1 MYRTFVLG
9 FLFIFFGCYSKK
21 NIELVNYEKIVSHRN
36 KGLAYLEE
44 ENFTEAEKEFK
55 ELTFLAPQDPLGYA
69 NLGLTYLKSDGQI
82 NKSEQWL
89 KKALELNQKD
99 PEIRILLILYYE
111 LNSQDSLAFN
121 ILKESI
127 NYSPNHIKTLYKL
140 TEYYLKRND
149 INSKQIAQIY
159 LKKIVELIPAN
170 ISAQL
175 KLIEILLNENKISEA
190 TRGLNKISQI
200 FPKLP
205 ENSVEMLENSIRFLN
220 MEDLDQAK
228 TYVMIF
234 ENLIRPTSFYKSS
247 LIELKGNVGPVSGS
261 PILRFTKIEPVKKY
275 KKAKDYALSKNKIG
289 LFSSSISFLFIMSL
303 LLFNGYGFIDQLITS
318 DILKS
323 LLPFNIHSGFAQ
335 SGLFF
340 LILFILNSI
349 ISIPFSYYNT
359 FVIEEKFGFNRTT
372 KSTFFLDILKS
383 FLLSILIG
391 GALLFLA
398 LYLYD
403 NLNDGFWLWLWI
415 GLSFLIIFINMFYAD
430 LIVPI
435 FNKLKPLDDGE
446 LRQKIEK
453 YSKEVGYL
461 LKNIY
466 VIDGSKRSTK
476 ANAFFSGLGPRKT
489 IALYDTLIEKH
500 TEDELVAVLAHE
512 VGHFKKKHIFSGL
525 IMSII
530 QIGVMTFF
538 FELCLKLP
546 EISLALGGSEASF
559 HLGLIGF
566 SIIFSPISMLSGI
579 LMNYIS
585 RKNEFEADAY
595 AKETFNGEDLSLAL
609 KKLSVDSLSNIYPH
623 PLYVFFHYSHPPL
636 IQRLRALN

>member
-1 MYRTFVLG
+1 MTTLFWFFIIISLVVLNY
-9 FLFIFFGCYSKK
+9 LFS
-21 NIELVNYEKIVSHRN
+21 
-36 KGLAYLEE
+36 
-44 ENFTEAEKEFK
+44 
-55 ELTFLAPQDPLGYA
+55 
-69 NLGLTYLKSDGQI
+69 
-82 NKSEQWL
+82 
-89 KKALELNQKD
+89 
-99 PEIRILLILYYE
+99 
-111 LNSQDSLAFN
+111 N
-121 ILKESI
+121 ILDYVNHSNWKDEI
-127 NYSPNHIKTLYKL
+127 PN
-140 TEYYLKRND
+140 
-149 INSKQIAQIY
+149 
-159 LKKIVELIPAN
+159 
-170 ISAQL
+170 
-175 KLIEILLNENKISEA
+175 
-190 TRGLNKISQI
+190 
-200 FPKLP
+200 
-205 ENSVEMLENSIRFLN
+205 
-220 MEDLDQAK
+220 
-228 TYVMIF
+228 
-234 ENLIRPTSFYKSS
+234 
-247 LIELKGNVGPVSGS
+247 ELKDFYN
-261 PILRFTKIEPVKKY
+261 KQKY

-289 LFSSSISFLFIMSL
+289 LFSSSISFLFIMTL
-303 LLFNGYGFIDQLITS
+303 LVFNGYGFIDQLVNM

-323 LLPFNIHSGFAQ
+323 FFLFDLNSSFAQ

-359 FVIEEKFGFNRTT
+359 FIIEEKFGFNKTT

-383 FLLSILIG
+383 IFLSVFIG

-415 GLSFLIIFINMFYAD
+415 GLSFLMILINMFYAD

-461 LKNIY
+461 LNNIY

-530 QIGVMTFF
+530 QIGIMTFF

>member
-1 MYRTFVLG
+1 MTTQFWFFIIISLVVFNY
-9 FLFIFFGCYSKK
+9 LFS
-21 NIELVNYEKIVSHRN
+21 NILDYVNHRN
-36 KGLAYLEE
+36 
-44 ENFTEAEKEFK
+44 
-55 ELTFLAPQDPLGYA
+55 
-69 NLGLTYLKSDGQI
+69 
-82 NKSEQWL
+82 W
-89 KKALELNQKD
+89 KD
-99 PEIRILLILYYE
+99 VI
-111 LNSQDSLAFN
+111 
-121 ILKESI
+121 
-127 NYSPNHIKTLYKL
+127 PN
-140 TEYYLKRND
+140 
-149 INSKQIAQIY
+149 
-159 LKKIVELIPAN
+159 
-170 ISAQL
+170 
-175 KLIEILLNENKISEA
+175 
-190 TRGLNKISQI
+190 
-200 FPKLP
+200 
-205 ENSVEMLENSIRFLN
+205 
-220 MEDLDQAK
+220 
-228 TYVMIF
+228 
-234 ENLIRPTSFYKSS
+234 
-247 LIELKGNVGPVSGS
+247 ELKDFYN
-261 PILRFTKIEPVKKY
+261 KKKY
-275 KKAKDYALSKNKIG
+275 KTAKDYALSKNKIG
-289 LFSSSISFLFIMSL
+289 LFSSSISFLFIMTL
-303 LLFNGYGFIDQLITS
+303 LLFNGYGFIDQLVSS

-323 LLPFNIHSGFAQ
+323 FLPFDINSSFAQ

-340 LILFILNSI
+340 LIFFLLNSI
-349 ISIPFSYYNT
+349 ISVPISYYNT
-359 FVIEEKFGFNRTT
+359 FIIEEKFSFNKTT

-383 FLLSILIG
+383 SLLSIFVG
-391 GALLFLA
+391 GTLLFLA
-398 LYLYD
+398 LYLFD

-415 GLSFLIIFINMFYAD
+415 GLSFLMILINMFYAD

-453 YSKEVGYL
+453 YSEEVGYL

-500 TEDELVAVLAHE
+500 TDDELVAVLAHE

-538 FELCLKLP
+538 LELCLRLP
-546 EISLALGGSEASF
+546 EISLALGGSEANF

-579 LMNYIS
+579 LTNYIS

-595 AKETFNGEDLSLAL
+595 AKETFNGDDLSLAL

>member
-1 MYRTFVLG
+1 MTTLFWFFIIISLVVLNY
-9 FLFIFFGCYSKK
+9 LFS
-21 NIELVNYEKIVSHRN
+21 
-36 KGLAYLEE
+36 
-44 ENFTEAEKEFK
+44 
-55 ELTFLAPQDPLGYA
+55 
-69 NLGLTYLKSDGQI
+69 
-82 NKSEQWL
+82 
-89 KKALELNQKD
+89 
-99 PEIRILLILYYE
+99 
-111 LNSQDSLAFN
+111 N
-121 ILKESI
+121 ILDYVNHSNWKDEI
-127 NYSPNHIKTLYKL
+127 PN
-140 TEYYLKRND
+140 
-149 INSKQIAQIY
+149 
-159 LKKIVELIPAN
+159 
-170 ISAQL
+170 
-175 KLIEILLNENKISEA
+175 
-190 TRGLNKISQI
+190 
-200 FPKLP
+200 
-205 ENSVEMLENSIRFLN
+205 
-220 MEDLDQAK
+220 
-228 TYVMIF
+228 
-234 ENLIRPTSFYKSS
+234 
-247 LIELKGNVGPVSGS
+247 ELKDFYN
-261 PILRFTKIEPVKKY
+261 KKKY

-289 LFSSSISFLFIMSL
+289 LFSSSISFLFIMTL
-303 LLFNGYGFIDQLITS
+303 LVFNGYGFIDQLVNM

-323 LLPFNIHSGFAQ
+323 FFLFDLNSSFAQ

-359 FVIEEKFGFNRTT
+359 FIIEEKFGFNKTT

-383 FLLSILIG
+383 IFLSVFIG

-415 GLSFLIIFINMFYAD
+415 GLSFLMILINMFYAD

-500 TEDELVAVLAHE
+500 TENELIAVLAHE

-530 QIGVMTFF
+530 QIGIMTFF